1 MEQKSL
7 FTHDVPKNFLE
18 LWTLT
23 DAMGELWV
31 LVGDG
36 DGMACG
42 WWRKIKLHS
51 KLKRKIWR

>member
-23 DAMGELWV
+23 DAMGELQV

-36 DGMACG
+36 DGDDATEISFYC
-42 WWRKIKLHS
+42 
-51 KLKRKIWR
+51 